1 MFIADFTQIISPR
14 VNGGQATAIK
24 VGGQLLVKLMG
35 SLRKLNKCSQDKMDL
50 VLRLAL
56 LVLQVGFFW
65 INLQMFQ

>member
-1 MFIADFTQIISPR
+1 MFIADFTRIISPR
-14 VNGGQATAIK
+14 VNGGQATPIK

-56 LVLQVGFFW
+56 LVLQAGFFW